1 MQMSKNN
8 SGAQI
13 RRRCCNLVA
22 RTLEPGFFKALGDP
36 NRIALLARLAGCCE
50 PRTVGRL
57 NECCP
62 VDVSV
67 VSRHLAILRD
77 AGIVQAQRR
86 GKEVYYSV
94 NFTRLVQ
101 TLREMADA
109 IETCYN
115 ACSITN
121 KESDHGKA
129 R

>member
-1 MQMSKNN
+1 MSKGY
-8 SGAQI
+8 SGTRI

-22 RTLEPGFFKALGDP
+22 RTLEPAFFKALGDP

-50 PRTVGRL
+50 PQTVGRL

-67 VSRHLAILRD
+67 VSRHLAVLRD
-77 AGIVQAQRR
+77 AGIVEAEKR

-94 NFTRLVQ
+94 NFARLVQ

-109 IETCYN
+109 LETCYHT
-115 ACSITN
+115 CSNTR
-121 KESDHGKA
+121 KESNDGKG